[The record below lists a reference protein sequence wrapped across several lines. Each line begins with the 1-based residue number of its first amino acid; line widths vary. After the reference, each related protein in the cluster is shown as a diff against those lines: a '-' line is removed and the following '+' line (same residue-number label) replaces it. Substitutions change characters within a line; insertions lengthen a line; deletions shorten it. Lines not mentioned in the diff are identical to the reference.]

1 MSFILLLSLLVD
13 TAMGEPPNRLHPV
26 VWMGAYLKWMKSR
39 SSAQRWHAFWQ
50 GLGLLSLG
58 LVIVASSGLATVYL
72 IGFLPR
78 WLELILLALLLKP
91 MFSLRALLDAGGEVK
106 KALERSDLPGAR
118 RLLSWHLVSRK
129 TNNLTE
135 AEVAGATIESL
146 AENLSDSIVAPLL
159 YFAVFGLPGAAVYRF
174 INTADAVLGYRTSEL
189 EYFGKS
195 AARLD
200 DLLNLLP
207 ARVSAVLL
215 CLALWLLRKDVRSAW
230 HVMWR
235 DAQATPSPN
244 AGWTMAA
251 VAGGLGVRLN
261 KRNIYALNPTGRSPN
276 ARDVAITQCLIVTA
290 TVLGV
295 VAVMG
300 FQYA

>member
-1 MSFILLLSLLVD
+1 MGFILLLSLLVD
-13 TAMGEPPNRLHPV
+13 TAVGEPPNRLHPV

-39 SSAQRWHAFWQ
+39 SSEQRWQAFWQ
-50 GLGLLSLG
+50 GLGLLALG
-58 LVIVASSGLATVYL
+58 LVIIASFGLATVYL

-118 RLLSWHLVSRK
+118 RLLAWHLVSRK

-200 DLLNLLP
+200 DLLNFLP

-230 HVMWR
+230 RVMWR
-235 DAQATPSPN
+235 DAQTTPSPN

-251 VAGGLGVRLN
+251 VAGGLGVRLD
-261 KRNIYALNPTGRSPN
+261 KRYVYVLNPKGRSPD
-276 ARDVAITQCLIVTA
+276 ARDVAVTQCLIVMA

-295 VAVMG
+295 LAVMG
-300 FQYA
+300 LDYA